1 MTIGL
6 ARTRFFFVI
15 FAVFFLV
22 TSAVADDNRLGLFYD
37 ASASVN
43 EVEIAPNSTHMLYL
57 ILLDP
62 VNDSFD
68 DGGSRDV
75 EFVSGFECAIEPPNG
90 DMLLTVT
97 FPIPAINLG
106 GTDNIVA
113 GYVSAVPVSSGRAAT
128 LATFSVLTM
137 GNSPVGYKLVP
148 ASPASHPNTMA
159 YVDYEDSGDKL
170 VDMAPASGSHD
181 LPVFTF
187 GDYTGEQN
195 AKWGAVKSLYR

>member
-6 ARTRFFFVI
+6 ARMRCS
-15 FAVFFLV
+15 FLLLIILLI
-22 TSAVADDNRLGLFYD
+22 TAPAAADDNRLGLFYD
-37 ASASVN
+37 SAASVSEI
-43 EVEIAPNSTHMLYL
+43 EVSPNSTHSLYL

-62 VNDSFD
+62 VNESFD
-68 DGGSRDV
+68 GGGSRDV
-75 EFVSGFECAIEPPNG
+75 EFVSGFECAIEPPSG

-106 GTDNIVA
+106 GTDSIVA
-113 GYVSAVPVSSGRAAT
+113 GYATAVPVSSQRAAT

-148 ASPASHPNTMA
+148 TSPASISNTMA
-159 YVDYEDSGDKL
+159 YVDFEDTGDNL
-170 VDMAPASGSHD
+170 VSMAPASGSHD

-187 GDYTGEQN
+187 GDYTFEQN